1 MEETKNKSS
10 PVIRL
15 TNVRKEYVVGDSHI
29 HALDG
34 VSLTVSPG
42 EFVCISGRSGS
53 GKSTMLNMLAGLEKP
68 TSGEIVIL
76 DKHIENMSESARI
89 RFRRQYIGFVFQ
101 SYNLMPQYT
110 AVENVEL
117 PLMLRGVGR
126 RERRRQ
132 ALAVMEQVGIVSHA
146 EHKPS
151 ELSGGQQ
158 QRVGIA
164 RALITKPPIVFADE
178 LTGNLDTK
186 TSAEIMDLLT
196 RLFRSSGTTFLLVSH
211 DPDMSRYTDRTI
223 HLLDGKIISEEKNQS
238 VRRARGR
245 KFKEGARNWC
255 CFCCLRPSCARRRW
269 RSTRSSCTGSGI
281 SAGSVWRATAF

>member
-1 MEETKNKSS
+1 MEETKNKAA

-15 TNVRKEYVVGDSHI
+15 QDVRKEYVVGDSHI

-117 PLMLRGVGR
+117 PLMLRGIGK
-126 RERRRQ
+126 RERRKQ

-158 QRVGIA
+158 QRVAIA

-196 RLFRSSGTTFLLVSH
+196 GLFRSSGTTFMLVSH
-211 DPDMSRYTDRTI
+211 DPDMSQYTDRTI
-223 HLLDGKIISEEKNQS
+223 HLLDGKIISEETNQS
-238 VRRARGR
+238 VRR
-245 KFKEGARNWC
+245 
-255 CFCCLRPSCARRRW
+255 
-269 RSTRSSCTGSGI
+269 
-281 SAGSVWRATAF
+281 

>member
-1 MEETKNKSS
+1 MEETKNRAA
-10 PVIRL
+10 PVIQL
-15 TNVRKEYVVGDSHI
+15 QDVRKEYVVGESHI

-34 VSLTVSPG
+34 VSLTVRPG

-117 PLMLRGVGR
+117 PLMLRGIGK
-126 RERRRQ
+126 RERRKQ

-164 RALITKPPIVFADE
+164 RALITRPPIVFADE

-196 RLFRSSGTTFLLVSH
+196 GLFRGNGTTFMLVSH

-223 HLLDGKIISEEKNQS
+223 HLLDGKIISEETNQS
-238 VRRARGR
+238 VRR
-245 KFKEGARNWC
+245 
-255 CFCCLRPSCARRRW
+255 
-269 RSTRSSCTGSGI
+269 
-281 SAGSVWRATAF
+281 

>member
-1 MEETKNKSS
+1 MEETKNKAA

-15 TNVRKEYVVGDSHI
+15 QDVRKEYVVGDSHI

-76 DKHIENMSESARI
+76 DKHIESMSESARI

-117 PLMLRGVGR
+117 PLMLRGIGK
-126 RERRRQ
+126 RERRKQ

-196 RLFRSSGTTFLLVSH
+196 GLFRSSSTTFMLVSH
-211 DPDMSRYTDRTI
+211 DPDMSQYTDRTI
-223 HLLDGKIISEEKNQS
+223 HLLDGKIISEETNQS
-238 VRRARGR
+238 VRR
-245 KFKEGARNWC
+245 
-255 CFCCLRPSCARRRW
+255 
-269 RSTRSSCTGSGI
+269 
-281 SAGSVWRATAF
+281 

>member
-1 MEETKNKSS
+1 MEETKNRAA

-15 TNVRKEYVVGDSHI
+15 QDVRKEYVVGDSHI

-34 VSLTVSPG
+34 VSLTVCPG

-68 TSGEIVIL
+68 SAGEIVIL

-126 RERRRQ
+126 KERRRQ

-196 RLFRSSGTTFLLVSH
+196 GLFRGNGTTFLLVSH

-223 HLLDGKIISEEKNQS
+223 HLLDGKIISEETNQS
-238 VRRARGR
+238 VRR
-245 KFKEGARNWC
+245 
-255 CFCCLRPSCARRRW
+255 
-269 RSTRSSCTGSGI
+269 
-281 SAGSVWRATAF
+281 

>member
-1 MEETKNKSS
+1 MEETKNKAA
-10 PVIRL
+10 PVIQL
-15 TNVRKEYVVGDSHI
+15 QDVRKEYVVGDSHI

-117 PLMLRGVGR
+117 PLMLRGIGK
-126 RERRRQ
+126 RERRKQ

-196 RLFRSSGTTFLLVSH
+196 GLFRSSGTTFMLVSH
-211 DPDMSRYTDRTI
+211 DPDMSQYTDRTI
-223 HLLDGKIISEEKNQS
+223 HLLDGKIISEETNQS
-238 VRRARGR
+238 VRR
-245 KFKEGARNWC
+245 
-255 CFCCLRPSCARRRW
+255 
-269 RSTRSSCTGSGI
+269 
-281 SAGSVWRATAF
+281 

>member
-15 TNVRKEYVVGDSHI
+15 TNVRKEYVVGESHI

-34 VSLTVSPG
+34 VSLSVSPG

-76 DKHIENMSESARI
+76 DKHIESMSESARI

-126 RERRRQ
+126 KERRRQ

-196 RLFRSSGTTFLLVSH
+196 GLFRSSGTTFLLVSH

-238 VRRARGR
+238 VRR
-245 KFKEGARNWC
+245 
-255 CFCCLRPSCARRRW
+255 
-269 RSTRSSCTGSGI
+269 
-281 SAGSVWRATAF
+281 

>member
-1 MEETKNKSS
+1 MEETKNKAA

-15 TNVRKEYVVGDSHI
+15 QDVRKEYVVGDSHI

-117 PLMLRGVGR
+117 PLMLRGIGK
-126 RERRRQ
+126 RERRKQ

-196 RLFRSSGTTFLLVSH
+196 GLFRDSGTTFMLVSH
-211 DPDMSRYTDRTI
+211 DPDMSQYTDRTI
-223 HLLDGKIISEEKNQS
+223 HLLDGKIISEETNQS
-238 VRRARGR
+238 VRR
-245 KFKEGARNWC
+245 
-255 CFCCLRPSCARRRW
+255 
-269 RSTRSSCTGSGI
+269 
-281 SAGSVWRATAF
+281 

>member
-1 MEETKNKSS
+1 MEETKNKAA
-10 PVIRL
+10 PVIQL
-15 TNVRKEYVVGDSHI
+15 QDVRKEYVVGDSHI

-34 VSLTVSPG
+34 VSLTVRPG

-117 PLMLRGVGR
+117 PLMLRGIGK
-126 RERRRQ
+126 RERRKQ

-196 RLFRSSGTTFLLVSH
+196 ELFRAGGTTFLLVSH

-238 VRRARGR
+238 VRR
-245 KFKEGARNWC
+245 
-255 CFCCLRPSCARRRW
+255 
-269 RSTRSSCTGSGI
+269 
-281 SAGSVWRATAF
+281 

>member
-1 MEETKNKSS
+1 MEETKNKAA

-15 TNVRKEYVVGDSHI
+15 QDVRKDYVVGDSHI

-117 PLMLRGVGR
+117 PLMLRGIGK
-126 RERRRQ
+126 RERRKQ

-196 RLFRSSGTTFLLVSH
+196 GLFRSSGTTFMLVSH
-211 DPDMSRYTDRTI
+211 DPDMSQYTDRTI
-223 HLLDGKIISEEKNQS
+223 HLLDGKIISEETNQS
-238 VRRARGR
+238 VRR
-245 KFKEGARNWC
+245 
-255 CFCCLRPSCARRRW
+255 
-269 RSTRSSCTGSGI
+269 
-281 SAGSVWRATAF
+281 

>member
-1 MEETKNKSS
+1 MEETKNRAA

-15 TNVRKEYVVGDSHI
+15 QDVRKEYVVGDSHI

-34 VSLTVSPG
+34 VSLTVCPG

-68 TSGEIVIL
+68 SAGEIVIL

-89 RFRRQYIGFVFQ
+89 RFRGQYIGFVFQ

-126 RERRRQ
+126 KERRRQ

-146 EHKPS
+146 AHKPS

-196 RLFRSSGTTFLLVSH
+196 ELFRAGGTTFLLVSH

-238 VRRARGR
+238 VRR
-245 KFKEGARNWC
+245 
-255 CFCCLRPSCARRRW
+255 
-269 RSTRSSCTGSGI
+269 
-281 SAGSVWRATAF
+281 

>member
-1 MEETKNKSS
+1 MEETKNKAA

-15 TNVRKEYVVGDSHI
+15 QDVRKEYVVGDSHI

-68 TSGEIVIL
+68 SGGEIVIL
-76 DKHIENMSESARI
+76 DKHMEKMSESARI

-117 PLMLRGVGR
+117 PLMLRGIGK
-126 RERRRQ
+126 RERRKQ

-196 RLFRSSGTTFLLVSH
+196 GLFRSSGTTFMLVSH
-211 DPDMSRYTDRTI
+211 DPDMSQYTDRTI
-223 HLLDGKIISEEKNQS
+223 HLLDGKIISEEANQS
-238 VRRARGR
+238 VRR
-245 KFKEGARNWC
+245 
-255 CFCCLRPSCARRRW
+255 
-269 RSTRSSCTGSGI
+269 
-281 SAGSVWRATAF
+281 

>member
-1 MEETKNKSS
+1 MEETKNKAA

-15 TNVRKEYVVGDSHI
+15 QDVRKEYVVGDSHI

-117 PLMLRGVGR
+117 PLMLRGIGK
-126 RERRRQ
+126 RERRKQ

-164 RALITKPPIVFADE
+164 RVLITKPPIVFADE

-196 RLFRSSGTTFLLVSH
+196 ELFRAGGTTFLLVSH

-238 VRRARGR
+238 VRR
-245 KFKEGARNWC
+245 
-255 CFCCLRPSCARRRW
+255 
-269 RSTRSSCTGSGI
+269 
-281 SAGSVWRATAF
+281 

>member
-117 PLMLRGVGR
+117 PLMLRGIGK
-126 RERRRQ
+126 RERRKQ

-196 RLFRSSGTTFLLVSH
+196 GLFRSSGTTFLLVSH

-223 HLLDGKIISEEKNQS
+223 HLLDGKIISEETNQS
-238 VRRARGR
+238 VRR
-245 KFKEGARNWC
+245 
-255 CFCCLRPSCARRRW
+255 
-269 RSTRSSCTGSGI
+269 
-281 SAGSVWRATAF
+281 

>member
-1 MEETKNKSS
+1 MEETKNKAA

-15 TNVRKEYVVGDSHI
+15 QDVRKEYIVGDSHI

-34 VSLTVSPG
+34 VSLSVSPG

-117 PLMLRGVGR
+117 PLMLRGIGK
-126 RERRRQ
+126 RERRKQ

-164 RALITKPPIVFADE
+164 RALITRPPIVFADE

-196 RLFRSSGTTFLLVSH
+196 GLFRSSGTTFMLVSH

-223 HLLDGKIISEEKNQS
+223 HLLDGKIISEEANQS
-238 VRRARGR
+238 VRR
-245 KFKEGARNWC
+245 
-255 CFCCLRPSCARRRW
+255 
-269 RSTRSSCTGSGI
+269 
-281 SAGSVWRATAF
+281 

>member
-1 MEETKNKSS
+1 MEETKNKAA

-15 TNVRKEYVVGDSHI
+15 QDVRKEYVVGDSHI

-34 VSLTVSPG
+34 VSLSVSPG

-196 RLFRSSGTTFLLVSH
+196 GLFRESGTTFMLVSH

-223 HLLDGKIISEEKNQS
+223 HLLDGKIISEETNQS
-238 VRRARGR
+238 VRR
-245 KFKEGARNWC
+245 
-255 CFCCLRPSCARRRW
+255 
-269 RSTRSSCTGSGI
+269 
-281 SAGSVWRATAF
+281 

>member
-1 MEETKNKSS
+1 MEETKNKAA

-15 TNVRKEYVVGDSHI
+15 QDVRKEYVVGDSHI

-164 RALITKPPIVFADE
+164 RALITRPPIVFADE

-196 RLFRSSGTTFLLVSH
+196 GLFRSSGTTFLLVSH

-223 HLLDGKIISEEKNQS
+223 HLLDGKIISEETNQS
-238 VRRARGR
+238 VRR
-245 KFKEGARNWC
+245 
-255 CFCCLRPSCARRRW
+255 
-269 RSTRSSCTGSGI
+269 
-281 SAGSVWRATAF
+281 

>member
-1 MEETKNKSS
+1 MEETKNKAA

-15 TNVRKEYVVGDSHI
+15 QDVRKEYVVGDSHI

-117 PLMLRGVGR
+117 PLMLRGIGK
-126 RERRRQ
+126 RERRKQ
-132 ALAVMEQVGIVSHA
+132 ALAVMEQVGIISHA

-164 RALITKPPIVFADE
+164 RALITRPPIVFADE

-196 RLFRSSGTTFLLVSH
+196 GLFRSSGTTFMLVSH
-211 DPDMSRYTDRTI
+211 DPDMSQYTDRTI
-223 HLLDGKIISEEKNQS
+223 HLLDGKIISEETNQS
-238 VRRARGR
+238 VRR
-245 KFKEGARNWC
+245 
-255 CFCCLRPSCARRRW
+255 
-269 RSTRSSCTGSGI
+269 
-281 SAGSVWRATAF
+281 

>member
-15 TNVRKEYVVGDSHI
+15 TNVRKEYVVGESHI

-34 VSLTVSPG
+34 VSLSVSPG

-117 PLMLRGVGR
+117 PLMLRGIGK
-126 RERRRQ
+126 RERRKQ
-132 ALAVMEQVGIVSHA
+132 ALSVMEQVGIVSHA

-196 RLFRSSGTTFLLVSH
+196 GLFRESGTTFMLVSH
-211 DPDMSRYTDRTI
+211 DPDMSQYTDRTI
-223 HLLDGKIISEEKNQS
+223 HLLDGKIISEETNQS
-238 VRRARGR
+238 VRR
-245 KFKEGARNWC
+245 
-255 CFCCLRPSCARRRW
+255 
-269 RSTRSSCTGSGI
+269 
-281 SAGSVWRATAF
+281 

>member
-1 MEETKNKSS
+1 MEETKNKAA

-15 TNVRKEYVVGDSHI
+15 QDVRKEYVVGDSHI

-117 PLMLRGVGR
+117 PLMLRGIGK
-126 RERRRQ
+126 RERRKQ

-196 RLFRSSGTTFLLVSH
+196 GLFRSSGTTFMLVSQ

-223 HLLDGKIISEEKNQS
+223 HLLDGKIISEEANQS
-238 VRRARGR
+238 VRR
-245 KFKEGARNWC
+245 
-255 CFCCLRPSCARRRW
+255 
-269 RSTRSSCTGSGI
+269 
-281 SAGSVWRATAF
+281 

>member
-1 MEETKNKSS
+1 MEETKNKAA

-15 TNVRKEYVVGDSHI
+15 QDVRKEYVVGDSHI

-68 TSGEIVIL
+68 TSGEIIIL

-117 PLMLRGVGR
+117 PLMLRGIGK
-126 RERRRQ
+126 RERRKQ

-196 RLFRSSGTTFLLVSH
+196 GLFRESGTTFMLVSH
-211 DPDMSRYTDRTI
+211 DPDMSQYTDRTI
-223 HLLDGKIISEEKNQS
+223 HLLDGKIISEETNQS
-238 VRRARGR
+238 VRR
-245 KFKEGARNWC
+245 
-255 CFCCLRPSCARRRW
+255 
-269 RSTRSSCTGSGI
+269 
-281 SAGSVWRATAF
+281 

>member
-1 MEETKNKSS
+1 MEETKNKAA

-15 TNVRKEYVVGDSHI
+15 QDVRKEYVVGDSHI

-117 PLMLRGVGR
+117 PLMLRGIGK
-126 RERRRQ
+126 RERRKQ

-178 LTGNLDTK
+178 LTGNLDTT
-186 TSAEIMDLLT
+186 TSAEIMDLLPE
-196 RLFRSSGTTFLLVSH
+196 LFRAGGTTFLLVSH

-238 VRRARGR
+238 VRR
-245 KFKEGARNWC
+245 
-255 CFCCLRPSCARRRW
+255 
-269 RSTRSSCTGSGI
+269 
-281 SAGSVWRATAF
+281 

>member
-1 MEETKNKSS
+1 MEETKNKAA

-15 TNVRKEYVVGDSHI
+15 QDVRKEYVVGDSHI

-34 VSLTVSPG
+34 VSLSVSPG

-68 TSGEIVIL
+68 SGGEIVIL
-76 DKHIENMSESARI
+76 DKHMEKMSESARI

-117 PLMLRGVGR
+117 PLMLRGIGK
-126 RERRRQ
+126 RERRKQ
-132 ALAVMEQVGIVSHA
+132 ALSVMEQVGIVSHA

-196 RLFRSSGTTFLLVSH
+196 GLFRSSGTTFMLVSH

-223 HLLDGKIISEEKNQS
+223 HLLDGKIISEEANQS
-238 VRRARGR
+238 VRR
-245 KFKEGARNWC
+245 
-255 CFCCLRPSCARRRW
+255 
-269 RSTRSSCTGSGI
+269 
-281 SAGSVWRATAF
+281 

>member
-1 MEETKNKSS
+1 MEETKNRAA

-15 TNVRKEYVVGDSHI
+15 RDVRKEYVVGDSHI

-34 VSLTVSPG
+34 MSLTVSPG

-76 DKHIENMSESARI
+76 DKHIESMSESARI

-126 RERRRQ
+126 KERRRQ

-186 TSAEIMDLLT
+186 TSAEIMDLLIG
-196 RLFRSSGTTFLLVSH
+196 LFRSSGTTFLLVSH

-223 HLLDGKIISEEKNQS
+223 HLLDGKIISEETNQS
-238 VRRARGR
+238 VRR
-245 KFKEGARNWC
+245 
-255 CFCCLRPSCARRRW
+255 
-269 RSTRSSCTGSGI
+269 
-281 SAGSVWRATAF
+281 

>member
-1 MEETKNKSS
+1 MEETKNKAA

-15 TNVRKEYVVGDSHI
+15 QDVRKEYVVGDSHI

-117 PLMLRGVGR
+117 PLMLRGIGK
-126 RERRRQ
+126 RERRKQ

-196 RLFRSSGTTFLLVSH
+196 GLFRESGTTFMLVSH
-211 DPDMSRYTDRTI
+211 DPDMSQYTDRTI
-223 HLLDGKIISEEKNQS
+223 HLLDGKIISEETIK
-238 VRRARGR
+238 A
-245 KFKEGARNWC
+245 
-255 CFCCLRPSCARRRW
+255 
-269 RSTRSSCTGSGI
+269 
-281 SAGSVWRATAF
+281 

>member
-1 MEETKNKSS
+1 MEETKNKAA
-10 PVIRL
+10 PVIQL
-15 TNVRKEYVVGDSHI
+15 QNVRKEYVVGDSHI

-126 RERRRQ
+126 KERRRQ

-196 RLFRSSGTTFLLVSH
+196 GLFRSSGTTFLLVSH

-223 HLLDGKIISEEKNQS
+223 HLLDGKIISEETNQS
-238 VRRARGR
+238 VRR
-245 KFKEGARNWC
+245 
-255 CFCCLRPSCARRRW
+255 
-269 RSTRSSCTGSGI
+269 
-281 SAGSVWRATAF
+281 

>member
-1 MEETKNKSS
+1 MEETKNKAA

-15 TNVRKEYVVGDSHI
+15 QDVRKEYVVGDSHI

-117 PLMLRGVGR
+117 PLMLRGIGK
-126 RERRRQ
+126 RERRKQ

-196 RLFRSSGTTFLLVSH
+196 GLFRSSGTTFLLVSH

-223 HLLDGKIISEEKNQS
+223 HLLDGKIISEEANQS
-238 VRRARGR
+238 VRR
-245 KFKEGARNWC
+245 
-255 CFCCLRPSCARRRW
+255 
-269 RSTRSSCTGSGI
+269 
-281 SAGSVWRATAF
+281 

>member
-1 MEETKNKSS
+1 MEETKNRAA

-15 TNVRKEYVVGDSHI
+15 QDVRKEYVVGDSHI

-34 VSLTVSPG
+34 VSLTVCPG

-68 TSGEIVIL
+68 SAGEIVIL

-126 RERRRQ
+126 KERRRQ

-146 EHKPS
+146 AHKPS

-196 RLFRSSGTTFLLVSH
+196 GLFRSSGTTFMLVSH
-211 DPDMSRYTDRTI
+211 DPDMSQYTDRTI
-223 HLLDGKIISEEKNQS
+223 HLLDGKIISEETNQS
-238 VRRARGR
+238 VRR
-245 KFKEGARNWC
+245 
-255 CFCCLRPSCARRRW
+255 
-269 RSTRSSCTGSGI
+269 
-281 SAGSVWRATAF
+281 

>member
-1 MEETKNKSS
+1 MEETKNKAA

-15 TNVRKEYVVGDSHI
+15 QDVRKEYVVGDSHI
-29 HALDG
+29 HAWAG

-117 PLMLRGVGR
+117 PLMLRGIGK
-126 RERRRQ
+126 RERRKQ

-196 RLFRSSGTTFLLVSH
+196 GLFRSSGTTFMLVSH
-211 DPDMSRYTDRTI
+211 DPDMSQYTDRTI
-223 HLLDGKIISEEKNQS
+223 HLLDGKIISEETNQS
-238 VRRARGR
+238 VRR
-245 KFKEGARNWC
+245 
-255 CFCCLRPSCARRRW
+255 
-269 RSTRSSCTGSGI
+269 
-281 SAGSVWRATAF
+281 

>member
-1 MEETKNKSS
+1 MEETKNKAA

-15 TNVRKEYVVGDSHI
+15 QDVRKEYVVGDSHI

-117 PLMLRGVGR
+117 PLMLRGIGK
-126 RERRRQ
+126 RERRKQ

-196 RLFRSSGTTFLLVSH
+196 RLFRSSGTTFMLVSH
-211 DPDMSRYTDRTI
+211 DPDMSQYTDRTI
-223 HLLDGKIISEEKNQS
+223 HLLDGKIISEETNQS
-238 VRRARGR
+238 VRR
-245 KFKEGARNWC
+245 
-255 CFCCLRPSCARRRW
+255 
-269 RSTRSSCTGSGI
+269 
-281 SAGSVWRATAF
+281 

>member
-15 TNVRKEYVVGDSHI
+15 TNVRKEYVVGESHI

-34 VSLTVSPG
+34 VSLSVSPG

-117 PLMLRGVGR
+117 PLMLRGIGK
-126 RERRRQ
+126 RERRKQ

-196 RLFRSSGTTFLLVSH
+196 GLFRSSGTTFMLVSH
-211 DPDMSRYTDRTI
+211 DPDMSQYTDRTI
-223 HLLDGKIISEEKNQS
+223 HLLDGKIISEEANQS
-238 VRRARGR
+238 VRR
-245 KFKEGARNWC
+245 
-255 CFCCLRPSCARRRW
+255 
-269 RSTRSSCTGSGI
+269 
-281 SAGSVWRATAF
+281 

>member
-1 MEETKNKSS
+1 MEETKNRAA

-15 TNVRKEYVVGDSHI
+15 QDVRKEYVVGDSHI

-126 RERRRQ
+126 RERRKQ

-164 RALITKPPIVFADE
+164 RALITRPPIVFADE
-178 LTGNLDTK
+178 LTGNLDTN

-196 RLFRSSGTTFLLVSH
+196 GLFRSSGTTFMLVSH
-211 DPDMSRYTDRTI
+211 DPDMSQYTDRTI
-223 HLLDGKIISEEKNQS
+223 HLLDGKIISEETNQS
-238 VRRARGR
+238 VRR
-245 KFKEGARNWC
+245 
-255 CFCCLRPSCARRRW
+255 
-269 RSTRSSCTGSGI
+269 
-281 SAGSVWRATAF
+281 

>member
-1 MEETKNKSS
+1 
-10 PVIRL
+10 
-15 TNVRKEYVVGDSHI
+15 
-29 HALDG
+29 
-34 VSLTVSPG
+34 
-42 EFVCISGRSGS
+42 
-53 GKSTMLNMLAGLEKP
+53 MLNIIGGLDRYDD
-68 TSGEIVIL
+68 GDLVING
-76 DKHIENMSESARI
+76 IST
-89 RFRRQYIGFVFQ
+89 RQYKDRDWDSYRNHTIGFVFQ

-117 PLMLRGVGR
+117 PLMLRGMGR
-126 RERRRQ
+126 KERRKQ

-196 RLFRSSGTTFLLVSH
+196 GLFRSSGTTFMLVSH
-211 DPDMSRYTDRTI
+211 DPDMSQYTDRTI
-223 HLLDGKIISEEKNQS
+223 HLLDGKIISEETNQS
-238 VRRARGR
+238 VRR
-245 KFKEGARNWC
+245 
-255 CFCCLRPSCARRRW
+255 
-269 RSTRSSCTGSGI
+269 
-281 SAGSVWRATAF
+281 

>member
-1 MEETKNKSS
+1 MEETKNKAA

-15 TNVRKEYVVGDSHI
+15 QDVRKEYVVGESHI

-117 PLMLRGVGR
+117 PLMLRGIGK
-126 RERRRQ
+126 RERRKQ

-196 RLFRSSGTTFLLVSH
+196 ELFRAGGTTFLLVSH

-238 VRRARGR
+238 VRR
-245 KFKEGARNWC
+245 
-255 CFCCLRPSCARRRW
+255 
-269 RSTRSSCTGSGI
+269 
-281 SAGSVWRATAF
+281 

>member
-1 MEETKNKSS
+1 M
-10 PVIRL
+10 
-15 TNVRKEYVVGDSHI
+15 
-29 HALDG
+29 
-34 VSLTVSPG
+34 SLTVSPG

-117 PLMLRGVGR
+117 PLMLRGIGK
-126 RERRRQ
+126 RERRKQ

-164 RALITKPPIVFADE
+164 RALITRPPIIFADE

-196 RLFRSSGTTFLLVSH
+196 GLFRSSGTTFMLVSH

-223 HLLDGKIISEEKNQS
+223 HLLDGKIISEETNQS
-238 VRRARGR
+238 VRR
-245 KFKEGARNWC
+245 
-255 CFCCLRPSCARRRW
+255 
-269 RSTRSSCTGSGI
+269 
-281 SAGSVWRATAF
+281 

>member
-1 MEETKNKSS
+1 MEETKNKAA
-10 PVIRL
+10 PVIQL
-15 TNVRKEYVVGDSHI
+15 QDVRKEYVVGDSHI

-34 VSLTVSPG
+34 VSLTVTPG

-68 TSGEIVIL
+68 TSGEIIIL

-117 PLMLRGVGR
+117 PLMLRGIGK
-126 RERRRQ
+126 RERRKQ

-164 RALITKPPIVFADE
+164 RALITKPPIIFADE

-196 RLFRSSGTTFLLVSH
+196 GLFRSSGTTFMLVSH

-223 HLLDGKIISEEKNQS
+223 HLLDGKIISEETNQS
-238 VRRARGR
+238 VRR
-245 KFKEGARNWC
+245 
-255 CFCCLRPSCARRRW
+255 
-269 RSTRSSCTGSGI
+269 
-281 SAGSVWRATAF
+281 

>member
-1 MEETKNKSS
+1 MEETKNKAA

-15 TNVRKEYVVGDSHI
+15 QDVRKEYIVGDSHI

-76 DKHIENMSESARI
+76 DKHIENMSEGARI

-117 PLMLRGVGR
+117 PLMLRGIGK
-126 RERRRQ
+126 RERRKQ

-196 RLFRSSGTTFLLVSH
+196 GLFRSSGTTFMLVSH

-223 HLLDGKIISEEKNQS
+223 HLLDGKIISEETNQS
-238 VRRARGR
+238 VRR
-245 KFKEGARNWC
+245 
-255 CFCCLRPSCARRRW
+255 
-269 RSTRSSCTGSGI
+269 
-281 SAGSVWRATAF
+281 